1 MRYLLILL
9 CLAASLT
16 GRARDAADLF
26 AEAPVS
32 VFPLLE
38 PSVRLDM
45 IDYYRSNLST
55 PSANTLDGRS
65 AITEMTPRSITV
77 KLSGSSACQMALL
90 PAGNDTIVA
99 LVSTVAAPAL
109 DSSVSFYDTSW
120 RPLKGS
126 PRLDVPGW
134 KQWAATPA
142 GAAELETTVPFM
154 LSAARI
160 DPETFDLTL
169 TSTLD
174 KFLDEDTF
182 KTLSPLLRPTLTYR
196 WTGKKYALK
205 NHF

>member
-1 MRYLLILL
+1 MRYILILL
-9 CLAASLT
+9 SLAAAFT
-16 GRARDAADLF
+16 GRAREASDFF

-45 IDYYRSNLST
+45 VDYYRNNLST
-55 PSANTLDGRS
+55 PSSNNLDGQS
-65 AITEMTPRSITV
+65 VITEMTPKSITV
-77 KLSGSSACQMALL
+77 KLTESSACQVALL
-90 PAGNDTIVA
+90 TAGNDTVVA

-109 DSSVSFYDTSW
+109 DSSLSFYDTSW

-126 PRLDVPGW
+126 PRLDHPGW
-134 KQWAATPA
+134 KQWAVSPA
-142 GAAELETTVPFM
+142 AAGELASTVPFM

-160 DPETFDLTL
+160 DPETLDLTL

-182 KTLSPLLRPTLTYR
+182 KTISPLLRPSLTYR
-196 WTGKKYALK
+196 WTGKKYTLK
-205 NHF
+205 

>member
-9 CLAASLT
+9 CLAAALT
-16 GRARDAADLF
+16 GRARDAADIF

-38 PSVRLDM
+38 PTVRLDM
-45 IDYYRSNLST
+45 IDYYRNNLST
-55 PSANTLDGRS
+55 PSANTLDGQS
-65 AITEMTPRSITV
+65 VITEMTPKSVTV
-77 KLSGSSACQMALL
+77 KLSESSACQIALL
-90 PAGNDTIVA
+90 TAGNDTVVA

-126 PRLDVPGW
+126 PRLEAPGW
-134 KQWAATPA
+134 KQWAVSTQAA
-142 GAAELETTVPFM
+142 GELASTVPFM

-160 DPETFDLTL
+160 DPETLDLTL

-182 KTLSPLLRPTLTYR
+182 KAVSPLLRPTLTYR